1 MGEEIGLRIEPDQGF
16 DDLFTAAH
24 ADEPIVN
31 DRHAH
36 LCSHL
41 DARTE
46 ARERANYEAGHE
58 PGFENTVEVIN
69 IP

>member
-1 MGEEIGLRIEPDQGF
+1 MGEEIGLRKQPYQRF
-16 DDLFTAAH
+16 DDLLTAAH

-36 LCSHL
+36 LFSHL
-41 DARTE
+41 DPRTE
-46 ARERANYEAGHE
+46 ARERANDEAGHE